1 MSFKITLT
9 NNIWSSDCF
18 LIIICLL
25 ARCSW
30 LRFKLLDLRLH
41 RYLKKSSKL
50 EYIRTY
56 ILECKLGDWFV
67 MYQLS
72 KNLNRPFFIDFLTA
86 ISVKYVKNDLS
97 IETET
102 DAEDTGDSILTML
115 LKPSYTTQETQD
127 SDRTQHLD
135 TDPEEGGS

>member
-1 MSFKITLT
+1 MI
-9 NNIWSSDCF
+9 NNILASNCF
-18 LIIICLL
+18 LLIICLV

-41 RYLKKSSKL
+41 RYLKKSCKL

-86 ISVKYVKNDLS
+86 ISVKYVKNDLTVES
-97 IETET
+97 ET

-127 SDRTQHLD
+127 SDRTHNLD
-135 TDPEEGGS
+135 TDPEDGGS

>member
-1 MSFKITLT
+1 M
-9 NNIWSSDCF
+9 
-18 LIIICLL
+18 
-25 ARCSW
+25 
-30 LRFKLLDLRLH
+30 LDLRLH
-41 RYLKKSSKL
+41 RYFKKSSKL

-97 IETET
+97 ECDT
-102 DAEDTGDSILTML
+102 DPEDTGDSILTML
-115 LKPSYTTQETQD
+115 LKPSYTTQVVMKI
-127 SDRTQHLD
+127 L
-135 TDPEEGGS
+135 

>member
-1 MSFKITLT
+1 MWNKSKNLFY
-9 NNIWSSDCF
+9 F
-18 LIIICLL
+18 
-25 ARCSW
+25 
-30 LRFKLLDLRLH
+30 RFVL
-41 RYLKKSSKL
+41 
-50 EYIRTY
+50 
-56 ILECKLGDWFV
+56 
-67 MYQLS
+67 YQLS

-127 SDRTQHLD
+127 SDRTQQLD